1 MSLDIVVVGSLNI
14 DMVVNINKL
23 PKWGETLLGNDF
35 FISHGGK
42 GGNQAY
48 AASKLGASVAMI
60 GRVGD
65 DLFADQLLN
74 GLKEAG
80 VNTSSVGR
88 TPEAATGVA
97 LINVNDE
104 GENNIIV
111 APGANS
117 YVTPKY
123 VREHEDVIRE
133 AKIVMVQLEIP
144 LETVLE
150 VARIAKKYDVPLIL
164 DPAPARILPN
174 ELYEMVTYI
183 VPNET
188 ELSEITGLP
197 ITDARSARMA
207 SVDLLGKGVHTVFS
221 KLGGKGVVVTSA
233 NRTFTIDGYNV
244 SAVDTTAAGDAF
256 AGALATAIVSG
267 QDLWSAAQFA
277 NAVGALTVTKPG
289 AQRSM
294 PDMDEAQQFIK
305 RFSQQ

>member
-1 MSLDIVVVGSLNI
+1 MSSDIVVVGSLNM
-14 DMVVNINKL
+14 DMVVKVNRL

-48 AASKLGASVAMI
+48 AASKLGASVSMI

-65 DLFADQLLN
+65 DLFAEQLVN
-74 GLKEAG
+74 GLKEVG
-80 VNTSSVGR
+80 VNTSSIGR
-88 TPEAATGVA
+88 IPNAATGVA

-111 APGANS
+111 APGANNLM
-117 YVTPKY
+117 TPDY
-123 VREHEDVIRE
+123 IREHEDVIRK
-133 AKIVMVQLEIP
+133 AKLVMVQLEIP
-144 LETVLE
+144 LESVIETAKL
-150 VARIAKKYDVPLIL
+150 AKKYDIPLML

-174 ELYEMVTYI
+174 ELYEIVTYI

-188 ELSEITGLP
+188 ELSEITELP
-197 ITDARSARMA
+197 VTDVRSARMA
-207 SVDLLGKGVHTVFS
+207 SVDLLGKGVNTVFS

-233 NRTFTIDGYNV
+233 NRTFTIEGYNV

-267 QDLWSAAQFA
+267 QDMWSAAQFA

-289 AQRSM
+289 AQISM
-294 PDMDEAQQFIK
+294 PTMNETKQFMK
-305 RFSQQ
+305 RFSQL